1 MDAGV
6 QCIEEVDAEIINIGE
21 VDAGVQC
28 IEEVDAEIQKSM
40 VICSGH

>member
-1 MDAGV
+1 MDA
-6 QCIEEVDAEIINIGE
+6 AIINIGE
-21 VDAGVQC
+21 VDTGVQC